1 MGRAAWQAYSPQSC
15 TESDMAEVT
24 QHVHMDIIKFYKDKH
39 QALSMDVTFM
49 GVDSGEEEWE

>member
-1 MGRAAWQAYSPQSC
+1 M
-15 TESDMAEVT
+15 TEVT

-39 QALSMDVTFM
+39 QALPMDVTFM

>member
-1 MGRAAWQAYSPQSC
+1 MGRAAWQAYSPQGC
-15 TESDMAEVT
+15 TESDTTEVT

-49 GVDSGEEEWE
+49 GADSGEEEWD